1 MAWYE
6 AVFGQQMWRN
16 VILEVTFWKHTEAD
30 TIHRRL
36 VRKLNETTYTN
47 KLQVIYN
54 SIYAPNSHIIL
65 RFRLNSID

>member
-16 VILEVTFWKHTEAD
+16 VILEVTFWKHTLAD
-30 TIHRRL
+30 IRNRKV

-47 KLQVIYN
+47 ELQVI
-54 SIYAPNSHIIL
+54 
-65 RFRLNSID
+65 